1 MYLLDTHAF
10 IWFLNDD
17 AKMPEAVKETIMRSE
32 QLYISIG
39 SFWEMTIKVSLGKL
53 KLPAPISVLMNAC
66 KEMHITILPITGSHL
81 ECLEG
86 LPAFH
91 GDPFDRLIISQAITE
106 KLSLISADS
115 KFSAYN
121 IRLFWR

>member
-17 AKMPEAVKETIMRSE
+17 DKLPVDVKDIIMRSE
-32 QLYISIG
+32 HLYISIG
-39 SFWEMTIKVSLGKL
+39 SFWEMTIKAGLGKL
-53 KLPAPISVLMNAC
+53 KLPAPISDLMNVC
-66 KEMHITILPITGSHL
+66 EEMNITILPITGRHL
-81 ECLEG
+81 ECLQV

-106 KLSLISADS
+106 KLTLISADS
-115 KFSAYN
+115 KISAYEV
-121 IRLFWR
+121 RLLWG